1 MASLV
6 KKIEINCDMGEGFG
20 RWKMGPDEELMQYI
34 DVANIACGFHAGD
47 PSIMLKTVRLAKKN
61 NVKMGA
67 HPGLQDLFGFGRRRI
82 EVDPE
87 DMYASILY
95 QVGALKA
102 FLDAEGVPLNHIKPH
117 GELFFYMQ
125 RDEIIMD
132 AVLRACAS
140 YKVPVYACKNDMQ
153 KEMCAKYGL
162 PFQEELYVDIDYTP
176 AGKLVPVA
184 QSKQATPE
192 AIYDRI
198 TKCAFDDERDHNEG
212 GFVRMGFAGKAFSI
226 CLHSDMPTAREN
238 AIMARKAVDEANKK
252 LFAAQV

>member
-1 MASLV
+1 
-6 KKIEINCDMGEGFG
+6 
-20 RWKMGPDEELMQYI
+20 MQYI

-47 PSIMLKTVRLAKKN
+47 PSLMRKTVALAKAH

-125 RDEIIMD
+125 RDAGIME
-132 AVLRACAS
+132 AVLRAC
-140 YKVPVYACKNDMQ
+140 KVFGVPVYACKNEFE
-153 KEMCAKYGL
+153 KEMCAKFGL
-162 PFQEELYVDIDYTP
+162 PFQEELYVDIDYSP
-176 AGKLVPVA
+176 EEKLVSVQ
-184 QSKQATPE
+184 QSKMATPE
-192 AIYDRI
+192 LIYERI
-198 TKCAFDDERDHNEG
+198 KRVAEADLRDHNAG
-212 GFVRMGFAGKAFSI
+212 GEFKVGFNGGPFSI
-226 CLHSDMPTAREN
+226 CCHSDMATALEN
-238 AIMARKAVDEANKK
+238 IKAARKAVDEANAK
-252 LFAAQV
+252 FFPNSV